1 MDSFEK
7 RGNSPRTERERG
19 GSMEITRE
27 VVLDLLPLYITGE
40 VSDDTKNIVEMY
52 LAKDPSLAA
61 SVEHATASGLNEIP
75 IPLSQEVM
83 MENYKKANKMMV
95 IRTLGLA
102 VIIAGTLLTIL
113 LVLPLMYLFIF

>member
-1 MDSFEK
+1 MDSIEK
-7 RGNSPRTERERG
+7 RMNSLRNNRERG
-19 GSMEITRE
+19 GNMEITRE
-27 VVLDLLPLYITGE
+27 IVLDLLPLYIAGE

-52 LAKDPSLAA
+52 LAKDSSLATT
-61 SVEHATASGLNEIP
+61 VEHATATGLNEIP

-113 LVLPLMYLFIF
+113 LVVPLIYLFIF